1 MLVSLLK
8 SFELNARFTSVLVL
22 CMMST
27 FILISNMTEATLIF
41 NNLTVND
48 FGVNDFRATDTSIL
62 RVEEVLYTP
71 PNYGA
76 PDSQQG
82 GGTR

>member
-1 MLVSLLK
+1 MLVNLLK
-8 SFELNARFTSVLVL
+8 SFEINVRVTSVLVL

-27 FILISNMTEATLIF
+27 FILISNMTDAAIIF
-41 NNLTVND
+41 NSLTVND
-48 FGVNDFRATDTSIL
+48 FRETESSIL
-62 RVEEVLYTP
+62 RTEEVMYTP

-82 GGTR
+82 SGTR